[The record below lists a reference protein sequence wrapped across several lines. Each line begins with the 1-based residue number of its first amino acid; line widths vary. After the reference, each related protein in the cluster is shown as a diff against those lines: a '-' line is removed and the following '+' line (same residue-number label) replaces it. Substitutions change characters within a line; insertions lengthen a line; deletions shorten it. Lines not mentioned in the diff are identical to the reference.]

1 MSETENC
8 RRFRRGVV
16 VTLGLLVT
24 SLSLGASGSS
34 AAPNTV
40 TPCITPSGIDLNER
54 YGVSEAI
61 VAPFCTEVASGRRWR
76 VSTPWSMRPTFDAV
90 PDGFEPAAETPVEDF
105 IAKFIGVKYVVDPG
119 TSREKTYAFGNVDDL
134 SIFDGG
140 VVVGAN
146 PITLG
151 TLKPS
156 SVGDHVVDSYL
167 MFSAMHCDGL
177 AASLEENCLPAGEV
191 YYSSVPFTVTP
202 GHD

>member
-8 RRFRRGVV
+8 RRLRRGVI

-24 SLSLGASGSS
+24 SLSLGTSGSS

-40 TPCITPSGIDLNER
+40 TPCISPSGLDLNEL

-61 VAPFCTEVASGRRWR
+61 LAPFCTEVASGRRWR
-76 VSTPWSMRPTFDAV
+76 VTTPWFMSPIFDAV
-90 PDGFEPAAETPVEDF
+90 PDGFEPAGETPAEDF
-105 IAKFIGVKYVVDPG
+105 AAKFIGVKHVVDAG
-119 TSREKTYAFGNVDDL
+119 TSTEKTYAFGNIDDL
-134 SIFDGG
+134 SIINAGLL
-140 VVVGAN
+140 VVAN

-151 TLKPS
+151 RLGPS
-156 SVGDHVVDSYL
+156 SVGDHVVDTYL
-167 MFSAMHCDGL
+167 LFSALHCDGL

-191 YYSSVPFTVTP
+191 YYSSVQFTVTP

>member
-1 MSETENC
+1 MSQTENC
-8 RRFRRGVV
+8 RRFRRGVI
-16 VTLGLLVT
+16 VTVGLLVT

-34 AAPNTV
+34 AAPDTV

-76 VSTPWSMRPTFDAV
+76 VSTPWFMSPSFDAV
-90 PDGFEPAAETPVEDF
+90 PDGFEPAGETPIEDF

-119 TSREKTYAFGNVDDL
+119 TSQERTYAFGNVDDL
-134 SIFDGG
+134 SLIDD
-140 VVVGAN
+140 VLAN

-151 TLKPS
+151 RLGPS

-191 YYSSVPFTVTP
+191 YYSSVQFTVTP